1 MVETTREGLVRV
13 FRRRDLA
20 AVVLNSIIGAGIFG
34 LPSAVFALVGVYN
47 LFTFLFCGLLVTL
60 IIVCFAEVSSRYTQT
75 GGPNLY
81 AHDAFGPVVG
91 FEVDDDQC
99 HHKVMG
105 SDNWGASIDSLGL
118 IDEARAR
125 GIDITMDQ
133 YPYTASQTR
142 ITAWLSGSSQ

>member
-34 LPSAVFALVGVYN
+34 LPSAVFALVGVYS

-75 GGPNLY
+75 GGPYLY

-91 FEVDDDQC
+91 FEV
-99 HHKVMG
+99 G
-105 SDNWGASIDSLGL
+105 
-118 IDEARAR
+118 
-125 GIDITMDQ
+125 
-133 YPYTASQTR
+133 
-142 ITAWLSGSSQ
+142 WLMWIAPAHGFRSRL